1 MTSVKK
7 KNKLSCNSFISIYK
21 NANIK
26 NADIFFPYI
35 EYIWCILIP
44 SKLNFSFQILDFS
57 SWAYS
62 YLFGVN
68 SFHISKV
75 DCLVLQVKD
84 FFSDF
89 LLFFLIKKFFSFIFF
104 SWRLITLQY
113 CSGFCH
119 TSTWIS
125 HGFTCIPHPD
135 PLSRPPPH
143 PIPLGLPSQ
152 CTRPEHLSHTPSLGW
167 WSAS

>member
-21 NANIK
+21 NAN
-26 NADIFFPYI
+26 IFFPYI

-89 LLFFLIKKFFSFIFF
+89 LIIFF
-104 SWRLITLQY
+104 N
-113 CSGFCH
+113 
-119 TSTWIS
+119 
-125 HGFTCIPHPD
+125 
-135 PLSRPPPH
+135 
-143 PIPLGLPSQ
+143 
-152 CTRPEHLSHTPSLGW
+152 
-167 WSAS
+167 

>member
-89 LLFFLIKKFFSFIFF
+89 LIIFF
-104 SWRLITLQY
+104 N
-113 CSGFCH
+113 
-119 TSTWIS
+119 
-125 HGFTCIPHPD
+125 
-135 PLSRPPPH
+135 
-143 PIPLGLPSQ
+143 
-152 CTRPEHLSHTPSLGW
+152 
-167 WSAS
+167 

>member
-26 NADIFFPYI
+26 NANIFFPYI

-84 FFSDF
+84 FF
-89 LLFFLIKKFFSFIFF
+89 LIFIFIFF
-104 SWRLITLQY
+104 N
-113 CSGFCH
+113 
-119 TSTWIS
+119 
-125 HGFTCIPHPD
+125 
-135 PLSRPPPH
+135 
-143 PIPLGLPSQ
+143 
-152 CTRPEHLSHTPSLGW
+152 
-167 WSAS
+167 